1 MNLSFS
7 FRKAYLLLVCA
18 FLLNEFSYAH
28 NGKIAYAQ
36 PVRKITIDGNLS
48 DWPQNAVKYQLATFL
63 NDTRPTSASDYS
75 GFFQVGYNVG
85 TRSLYVAFT
94 IMDDTFIEDTSAN
107 VRFDSQDCL
116 ELCLDGRHLSTGSG
130 VASFMYS
137 KKLKNTNQAKFDP
150 FAAAANWSMMEVA
163 MAQKEGVRYYEWK
176 INLGPELKVGKSV
189 GLDFNIFDK
198 DPDGSFTIGA
208 WGRGGQKFRNP
219 QGLGDIV
226 LVPTNQKMSAVTG
239 QVGWDRPMKEQLPHS
254 VHLKSLSN
262 PSMFLAAQVDSL
274 GNYSA
279 EIPAGRYEVAL
290 SQKYIRRGPKV
301 YAAKNQDDL
310 PNRAS
315 QQNWLMPDLQWRRC
329 SAFAAARMRA

>member
-28 NGKIAYAQ
+28 NGKIAYAH

-137 KKLKNTNQAKFDP
+137 KKT
-150 FAAAANWSMMEVA
+150 
-163 MAQKEGVRYYEWK
+163 QKHQ
-176 INLGPELKVGKSV
+176 S
-189 GLDFNIFDK
+189 
-198 DPDGSFTIGA
+198 
-208 WGRGGQKFRNP
+208 
-219 QGLGDIV
+219 
-226 LVPTNQKMSAVTG
+226 G
-239 QVGWDRPMKEQLPHS
+239 QVR
-254 VHLKSLSN
+254 SL
-262 PSMFLAAQVDSL
+262 
-274 GNYSA
+274 
-279 EIPAGRYEVAL
+279 
-290 SQKYIRRGPKV
+290 
-301 YAAKNQDDL
+301 
-310 PNRAS
+310 
-315 QQNWLMPDLQWRRC
+315 RRC
-329 SAFAAARMRA
+329 SKLEYDGGSNGAKRRGSVLRMEN